1 MRYEERRNWEL
12 YWLVDPLDGTVE
24 FIKGNNEFTVN
35 IALMENNVC
44 MGAVIY
50 VPYFEKMYVAGRGGG
65 AFLKEHIAP
74 DAAAAFARRAIGADM
89 RYMHETGV
97 LDDDG
102 LMGDGE
108 YDEDDAFEALFAEM
122 TDGLEDDGEIGRIAQ
137 MLDAYMEARQD
148 FMEENGLADD

>member
-1 MRYEERRNWEL
+1 M
-12 YWLVDPLDGTVE
+12 D
-24 FIKGNNEFTVN
+24 
-35 IALMENNVC
+35 NV
-44 MGAVIY
+44 MQGYDFDAAVCQIG
-50 VPYFEKMYVAGRGGG
+50 KAIGK
-65 AFLKEHIAP
+65 AAKTAP
-74 DAAAAFARRAIGADM
+74 DAAAAFARRAIEADM

-102 LMGDGE
+102 LMGEGE

-122 TDGLEDDGEIGRIAQ
+122 TDGLEDDGKIGRIAQ

>member
-1 MRYEERRNWEL
+1 M
-12 YWLVDPLDGTVE
+12 D
-24 FIKGNNEFTVN
+24 
-35 IALMENNVC
+35 NV
-44 MGAVIY
+44 MQGYDLEAAVRQIG
-50 VPYFEKMYVAGRGGG
+50 KAIGK
-65 AFLKEHIAP
+65 AAKTAP
-74 DAAAAFARRAIGADM
+74 DAAAAFARRAIEADM

>member
-1 MRYEERRNWEL
+1 MDNVMQGY
-12 YWLVDPLDGTVE
+12 DLD
-24 FIKGNNEFTVN
+24 
-35 IALMENNVC
+35 A
-44 MGAVIY
+44 AVRQIG
-50 VPYFEKMYVAGRGGG
+50 KAIGK
-65 AFLKEHIAP
+65 AAKTAP
-74 DAAAAFARRAIGADM
+74 DAAAAFARRAIEADM
-89 RYMHETGV
+89 RYMHENGV

>member
-1 MRYEERRNWEL
+1 MSDVMQGY
-12 YWLVDPLDGTVE
+12 D
-24 FIKGNNEFTVN
+24 
-35 IALMENNVC
+35 MEA
-44 MGAVIY
+44 AVSQIG
-50 VPYFEKMYVAGRGGG
+50 KAICK
-65 AFLKEHIAP
+65 AAKAAP
-74 DAAAAFARRAIGADM
+74 DTAAAFARRAIEADM

-97 LDDDG
+97 LDDER
-102 LMGDGE
+102 LMGEGE

>member
-1 MRYEERRNWEL
+1 MDNVMQGY
-12 YWLVDPLDGTVE
+12 DLD
-24 FIKGNNEFTVN
+24 
-35 IALMENNVC
+35 AAVC
-44 MGAVIY
+44 QIGKAIG
-50 VPYFEKMYVAGRGGG
+50 KA
-65 AFLKEHIAP
+65 AKASP
-74 DAAAAFARRAIGADM
+74 DAAAAFARRAIEADM

-137 MLDAYMEARQD
+137 MLDAYMEARQN

>member
-1 MRYEERRNWEL
+1 MDNVMQGY
-12 YWLVDPLDGTVE
+12 DLD
-24 FIKGNNEFTVN
+24 
-35 IALMENNVC
+35 A
-44 MGAVIY
+44 AVRQIG
-50 VPYFEKMYVAGRGGG
+50 KAIGK
-65 AFLKEHIAP
+65 AAKTAP
-74 DAAAAFARRAIGADM
+74 DAAAAFARRAIEADM

-97 LDDDG
+97 LNDEG

>member
-1 MRYEERRNWEL
+1 MSDVMQGY
-12 YWLVDPLDGTVE
+12 D
-24 FIKGNNEFTVN
+24 
-35 IALMENNVC
+35 MEA
-44 MGAVIY
+44 AVSQIG
-50 VPYFEKMYVAGRGGG
+50 KAICKVAK
-65 AFLKEHIAP
+65 AAP
-74 DAAAAFARRAIGADM
+74 DTAAAFARRAIEADM

-102 LMGDGE
+102 LMGEGE

>member
-1 MRYEERRNWEL
+1 MDNVMQGY
-12 YWLVDPLDGTVE
+12 DLDAAVRQ
-24 FIKGNNEFTVN
+24 IGNA
-35 IALMENNVC
+35 IGKA
-44 MGAVIY
+44 A
-50 VPYFEKMYVAGRGGG
+50 KA
-65 AFLKEHIAP
+65 AP
-74 DAAAAFARRAIGADM
+74 DAAEAFARRAIEADM

-102 LMGDGE
+102 LMGEGE

>member
-1 MRYEERRNWEL
+1 M
-12 YWLVDPLDGTVE
+12 D
-24 FIKGNNEFTVN
+24 
-35 IALMENNVC
+35 NV
-44 MGAVIY
+44 MQGY
-50 VPYFEKMYVAGRGGG
+50 D
-65 AFLKEHIAP
+65 L
-74 DAAAAFARRAIGADM
+74 DAAVRQIGKAIGKAAFARRAIEADM

-102 LMGDGE
+102 LMGEGE

>member
-1 MRYEERRNWEL
+1 MDNVMQGY
-12 YWLVDPLDGTVE
+12 DLD
-24 FIKGNNEFTVN
+24 
-35 IALMENNVC
+35 AAVC
-44 MGAVIY
+44 QIGKAIG
-50 VPYFEKMYVAGRGGG
+50 KA
-65 AFLKEHIAP
+65 AKTAP
-74 DAAAAFARRAIGADM
+74 DAAVAFARRAIEADM

-122 TDGLEDDGEIGRIAQ
+122 TDGLEDDSEIGRIAQ

>member
-1 MRYEERRNWEL
+1 MDNVMQGY
-12 YWLVDPLDGTVE
+12 DLD
-24 FIKGNNEFTVN
+24 
-35 IALMENNVC
+35 AAVC
-44 MGAVIY
+44 QIGKAIG
-50 VPYFEKMYVAGRGGG
+50 KA
-65 AFLKEHIAP
+65 AKTSP
-74 DAAAAFARRAIGADM
+74 DAAAAFARRAIEADM

>member
-1 MRYEERRNWEL
+1 MDNVMQGY
-12 YWLVDPLDGTVE
+12 DLD
-24 FIKGNNEFTVN
+24 
-35 IALMENNVC
+35 A
-44 MGAVIY
+44 AVSQIG
-50 VPYFEKMYVAGRGGG
+50 KAIGK
-65 AFLKEHIAP
+65 AAKTAP
-74 DAAAAFARRAIGADM
+74 DAAAAFARRAIEADM

-102 LMGDGE
+102 LMGEGE
-108 YDEDDAFEALFAEM
+108 YDEDDAFEAIFAEM